1 MKIDEAYARL
11 NLVQDFI
18 PPGNSNRP
26 GQKLSPSFI
35 TVHNTDNAS
44 SRADAAAHARYQ
56 KGPDARARK
65 VSWHFTVDDKAVF
78 QSVPTNEVAW
88 HCGADQGNRSS
99 IGVEICMHPEMDV
112 AAAYQ
117 RAALL
122 VALLAKRSGIP
133 VPSGVVQH
141 HRWSGKH
148 CPRVLRDKPGG
159 WDEFVGSIA
168 AVGNSLE
175 EADAV
180 DLQGADDDHNHGDT
194 SAHGWVGDHVVMAK
208 KGLRLRA
215 GPGTDFSTITVL
227 PFGAQVKSLARVGD
241 WLQVQI
247 DPGDGADGFVHS
259 AFLTPAP

>member
-1 MKIDEAYARL
+1 MKIDEAYAAL

-26 GQKLSPSFI
+26 AQKLAPTFV
-35 TVHNTDNAS
+35 TVHNTDNDS

-56 KGPDARARK
+56 KGSDARARK

-88 HCGADQGNRSS
+88 HAGSTQGNACS
-99 IGVEICMHPEMDV
+99 IGVEICMHPEMDI
-112 AAAYQ
+112 AAAYKK
-117 RAALL
+117 AALL
-122 VALLAKRSGIP
+122 IAVVAKRSGIS
-133 VPSGVVQH
+133 VPDGVVQH

-148 CPRVLRDKPGG
+148 CPRVLRDNPTG
-159 WDEFVGSIA
+159 WDEFVQSVATLWNG
-168 AVGNSLE
+168 LE

-180 DLQGADDDHNHGDT
+180 DLDMSNHDH
-194 SAHGWVGDHVVMAK
+194 AHGEGASHGWSGDHVVMAK

-215 GPGTDFSTITVL
+215 GPGTEFSTIAVL
-227 PFGAQVKSLARVGD
+227 PFGARVKSMTRTGD
-241 WLQVQI
+241 WMQVQI

-259 AFLTPAP
+259 AFLTSLQ